1 MYTTLAARVCARA
14 PLLKMMMTMPDLS
27 EPLDLAVVGLLAFFI
42 PVAIL
47 ANRVNL
53 PFLTRG
59 GGLLSYSKFAKGV
72 TFGIALPSRLGML
85 IFSRLLRPSRAS
97 CCETRRP
104 VAGKS
109 SSPG

>member
-1 MYTTLAARVCARA
+1 
-14 PLLKMMMTMPDLS
+14 MMMTMPELS

-85 IFSRLLRPSRAS
+85 ILYARLLRPSRAS